1 MAIWQWGLLALFG
14 VWALQSLGVW
24 LQMRHYTDVF
34 KGVTNQFNDGFVG
47 AGNFRGR
54 LSKGT
59 IVVVVVTPDL
69 IVRRLLI
76 MSGRTVFT
84 KFRRHRRVRGDDP
97 RSAPV
102 QSRSSGR
109 GGPGVAEAVK
119 RAIEQIDRAAVGA
132 REAAG
137 FVRLERSSRIAQPL
151 ADRDKEARRLKEEKC
166 QSLQCWHSMPT
177 WPSNTCMWQARW
189 SRMLLFITARSGS
202 ITRVTISS
210 CLRRRHRP
218 RSCGDGIT
226 VEEFKDKLQNVT
238 QEEQLGWLTAA
249 GKYFIGIFQ
258 EGGKVFAGFVTGIIP
273 TLVVLMTAFYAIT
286 ELVGEERVHG
296 IARGA
301 GKIALTRYTVL
312 PVISVFF
319 LTNPMAYTFGSFLEE
334 KHKPAFYDAAVSY
347 VHPPLGLFPHINPGE
362 YFVWGGVLVA
372 LLELESKG
380 AVASGY
386 HIRVAI
392 WYAIVG
398 LIVILLKGML
408 TERITAIMA
417 RRQGVEL

>member
-1 MAIWQWGLLALFG
+1 MSVITMLAQHADMAVQHLHVAGAM
-14 VWALQSLGVW
+14 V
-24 LQMRHYTDVF
+24 TD
-34 KGVTNQFNDGFVG
+34 
-47 AGNFRGR
+47 A
-54 LSKGT
+54 
-59 IVVVVVTPDL
+59 
-69 IVRRLLI
+69 
-76 MSGRTVFT
+76 
-84 KFRRHRRVRGDDP
+84 
-97 RSAPV
+97 
-102 QSRSSGR
+102 
-109 GGPGVAEAVK
+109 
-119 RAIEQIDRAAVGA
+119 AIHHG
-132 REAAG
+132 AAG
-137 FVRLERSSRIAQPL
+137 LDHTRDNLVVLAQ
-151 ADRDKEARRLKEEKC
+151 ATTEA
-166 QSLQCWHSMPT
+166 P
-177 WPSNTCMWQARW
+177 A
-189 SRMLLFITARSGS
+189 TAAPG
-202 ITRVTISS
+202 
-210 CLRRRHRP
+210 
-218 RSCGDGIT
+218 GGIT
-226 VEEFKDKLQNVT
+226 VEEFKDRLENVT

-273 TLVVLMTAFYAIT
+273 TLVVLMTAFYAVT

-296 IARGA
+296 LARGA

-312 PVISVFF
+312 PVLAVFF

-372 LLELESKG
+372 LLELESRG